1 MKTSAMAAIAA
12 SLLATSA
19 SAQFNPFFQYYN
31 NPFYGPPQ
39 GSAFGADPITR
50 ITSSFRTP
58 IIADPLGSDAKAQES
73 ARRALYGMAEGECA
87 TLSEVFQAE
96 CRLSS
101 FTLNIPIVATTTSAA
116 PANSMTATAVYEL
129 KRIKS
134 K

>member
-1 MKTSAMAAIAA
+1 MKTSTIAAMAA

-19 SAQFNPFFQYYN
+19 SAQFNPYFPYY

-39 GSAFGADPITR
+39 GSAFGVDAITR

-58 IIADPLGSDAKAQES
+58 IIADPLGSDSKAQES

-101 FTLNIPIVATTTSAA
+101 FTINVPILATTTSAA